1 MFIPFNQLPKTA
13 RVWTYQADRNLALVE
28 KEWITDSLTSFCNEW
43 VAHGAGLKSSFQVL
57 HERFIIIAVDEGHN
71 RATGCSIDSSV
82 NQIKIIEQKFRLNF
96 MDRTQVAF
104 LIENELFIEKLS
116 KLKSSVANGIIGPD
130 TKIFNN
136 LVVTVGDFDSHWTIP
151 ASESWLKRYF

>member
-13 RVWTYQADRNLALVE
+13 RVWTYQADRNLASFE
-28 KEWITDSLTSFCNEW
+28 IEWITDNLTSFCDNW
-43 VAHGAGLKSSFQVL
+43 AAHGAGLKSSFQVL
-57 HERFIIIAVDEGHN
+57 HERFIIMAVDEGYN
-71 RATGCSIDSSV
+71 VATGCSIDSSV
-82 NQIKIIEQKFRLNF
+82 NQIKIIEQKMGLNF

-104 LIENELFIEKLS
+104 LIENELFTEKLS
-116 KLKSSVANGIIGPD
+116 ELKSSVANGTIEPD

-136 LVVTVGDFDSHWTIP
+136 LVVTVGDFDSNWTVP